1 MMVRR
6 TMSQARLWIEQVRKY
21 GKTRKAAS
29 ETIRICKDRRV
40 LAEYLREREKE
51 VIDIMIT
58 LFDQEY
64 VMEQYGK
71 TQKKEG
77 REEGK
82 IIEYIS
88 IRKEDGWKKKEIL
101 TKLVDRFGMNK
112 SEAKRYYKEV
122 CG

>member
-6 TMSQARLWIEQVRKY
+6 TMSKARLWIEQVRKY
-21 GKTRKAAS
+21 GKT
-29 ETIRICKDRRV
+29 
-40 LAEYLREREKE
+40 
-51 VIDIMIT
+51 
-58 LFDQEY
+58 
-64 VMEQYGK
+64 
-71 TQKKEG
+71 QK
-77 REEGK
+77 EEGK